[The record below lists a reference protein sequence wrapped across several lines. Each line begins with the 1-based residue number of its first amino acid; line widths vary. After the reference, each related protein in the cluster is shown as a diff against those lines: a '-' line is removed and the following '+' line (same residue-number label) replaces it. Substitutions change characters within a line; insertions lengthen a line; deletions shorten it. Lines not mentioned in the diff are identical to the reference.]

1 MIFNLEQG
9 NWIAYT
15 VFSITEFYSE
25 HCKIKSKERI
35 KGTFIGAIIV
45 VVLFMF
51 IRDNFLRSL
60 VVLAAG
66 YLNPFTEN
74 YKDMIICVTISSVAS
89 VALTSGTISIAI
101 ERIVY
106 VCIGVAISLLAN
118 KYILKSTKKKVQT
131 NNKKS
136 LAIKLGFFVY
146 IYLNF

>member
-66 YLNPFTEN
+66 YLNPFAEN
-74 YKDMIICVTISSVAS
+74 YKDMIICVTVSSVDS

-118 KYILKSTKKKVQT
+118 KYILKSTKKESANEQ
-131 NNKKS
+131 
-136 LAIKLGFFVY
+136 
-146 IYLNF
+146 